1 MAVLL
6 IILWSYALSD
16 IEKDILSS
24 GLDFGLPP
32 VARIEEAKAEFELFD
47 KQLSFNTP
55 SSRIVAERLRIKL
68 ADIAAQYSS
77 AQLDPKG
84 FNLQRE
90 HMRARFRREDD
101 FDTRE
106 SYITILYD
114 SLADTKG

>member
-1 MAVLL
+1 MA
-6 IILWSYALSD
+6 
-16 IEKDILSS
+16 
-24 GLDFGLPP
+24 
-32 VARIEEAKAEFELFD
+32 RTEEAKVEFELFH

-77 AQLDPKG
+77 AQPDPKG

-90 HMRARFRREDD
+90 HMRARFRREND
-101 FDTRE
+101 FDAME
-106 SYITILYD
+106 SYTTILYD